1 MSWISTFT
9 GNPSGELHFKVFG
22 PAPRL
27 RPLVRYYWVLKC
39 NELVPT
45 VDEYMAPDGFEEII
59 FSYGGAWQR
68 RVCGRDHIAGG
79 NNASEVLGK
88 SYIVGGKDNGLLCTR
103 LTTLNMIGIKFWPQS
118 LATLLGIPFHSLLN
132 KTLTLDEIQSAL
144 LNQLEDRLFDCQNP
158 GAIEQTLDN
167 TLLQWLPTAN
177 VDPMVNLAVSM
188 IFNAG
193 GNISI
198 EEITRRCGCHYRTL
212 EKRFREKLGHSP
224 KSLGKTV
231 RFKNIFHSLCS
242 NADGGRKSDLHHYGY
257 YDQSH
262 FSKEFKFFT
271 GLSPNKF
278 FNLNTVSTQVF
289 DISQVIDP
297 GV

>member
-9 GNPSGELHFKVFG
+9 GNPSGELHFKIFG

-39 NELVPT
+39 NELVPV

-68 RVCGRDHIAGG
+68 KVCGNHTND
-79 NNASEVLGK
+79 VLGK

-103 LTTLNMIGIKFWPQS
+103 LTTLNMVGIKFWPQS
-118 LATLLGIPFHSLLN
+118 LAALLGLPFHSLLN
-132 KTLTLDEIQSAL
+132 KTLTFDDVQSPL
-144 LNQLEDRLFDCQNP
+144 LNRLENDLFDCESLP
-158 GAIEQTLDN
+158 AIEHVLDTTLQ
-167 TLLQWLPTAN
+167 QWLPNARI
-177 VDPMVNLAVSM
+177 DPMVDLAVSM

-198 EEITRRCGCHYRTL
+198 DEITRRCGCHYRTL

-224 KSLGKTV
+224 KSLSKTV
-231 RFKNIFHSLCS
+231 RFKNIFYSLS
-242 NADGGRKSDLHHYGY
+242 SKAATGSRIDLHQFGY

-289 DISQVIDP
+289 DISQLIDP